1 MLWRGLQELE
11 LVRVGEPGLGLLYG
25 RKWVKS
31 LEVAGALVHGG
42 LEGARGP
49 IHGRRLWRGPA
60 SWVSEGWSRVLRRRG
75 LAGRWGRVLRWRGQ
89 AEGEEDRV
97 GEHHLGRVEVG
108 GRLQG
113 EAALPRGGRTAG
125 PARWR
130 ASVGWR
136 GREVLQQGERLVAL
150 WSLGC

>member
-60 SWVSEGWSRVLRRRG
+60 SWVSEGWSRLLRRMW
-75 LAGRWGRVLRWRGQ
+75 L

-97 GEHHLGRVEVG
+97 GLRLLFVG
-108 GRLQG
+108 AKSLK
-113 EAALPRGGRTAG
+113 
-125 PARWR
+125 
-130 ASVGWR
+130 S
-136 GREVLQQGERLVAL
+136 LV
-150 WSLGC
+150 W